1 MDERVYSGF
10 GRGLSHDEHEVSA
23 TKNTENHKD
32 SL

>member
-1 MDERVYSGF
+1 MGARVYRGF
-10 GRGLSHDEHEVSA
+10 GRGLSHEEHEVSA